1 MSTYASSVSSF
12 ATRMATP
19 RRSYASV
26 VAAGLGV
33 TVVSESSACF
43 EERSFSMAE
52 LNTGSIELPRW
63 HAHVDDPVATEH
75 NSVPAFHVAG
85 GIERGVGARLD
96 ECARATRRA
105 IGFERRAAMPL
116 EARNVSETSTRPTP
130 LYLDAP
136 HSSTQNALASWPFPP
151 TPNLLRAASGAVYPR
166 HPTDTRTQ
174 MKLTILR
181 ISLRYPSLPYRERPW
196 KDFGLRTGRTGHSRG
211 PPPLSL
217 PRRLWSVARN
227 LVGAILRTIRGVLAG
242 GRSPR
247 AGGKELREED
257 ESSDGWSLQAMRHR
271 MMRVRSRLYAALPR
285 YASRT
290 PAEVATGLRGLPAAV
305 QVKPAY
311 PTQVWKAMVS
321 SLEKQSETDEETG

>member
-1 MSTYASSVSSF
+1 
-12 ATRMATP
+12 
-19 RRSYASV
+19 
-26 VAAGLGV
+26 
-33 TVVSESSACF
+33 
-43 EERSFSMAE
+43 MAE

-63 HAHVDDPVATEH
+63 HAHVDDPVAPNTTVFLRSALLAEL
-75 NSVPAFHVAG
+75 NAG
-85 GIERGVGARLD
+85 SERVSS

-130 LYLDAP
+130 LYPDAP
-136 HSSTQNALASWPFPP
+136 HSSTQNALASLALPADPQPVTSCFWGRIPAPP
-151 TPNLLRAASGAVYPR
+151 HGYTHADEAHDDSPPYHSG
-166 HPTDTRTQ
+166 T
-174 MKLTILR
+174 
-181 ISLRYPSLPYRERPW
+181 PSLPYRERPW
-196 KDFGLRTGRTGHSRG
+196 KDFGLLYWPYGPLEGSASPFPS
-211 PPPLSL
+211 PPPVVRRQK
-217 PRRLWSVARN
+217 PRRRKYYGPFEACSRAD
-227 LVGAILRTIRGVLAG
+227 VLPEFAED
-242 GRSPR
+242 SDEEDDR